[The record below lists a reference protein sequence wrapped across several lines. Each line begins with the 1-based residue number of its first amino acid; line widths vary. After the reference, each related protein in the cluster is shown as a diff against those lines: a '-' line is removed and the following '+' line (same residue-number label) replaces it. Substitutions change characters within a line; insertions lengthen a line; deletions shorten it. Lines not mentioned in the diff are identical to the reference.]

1 MPWLLELDFGLRE
14 VITNN
19 NLATWFQGSIPIR
32 DQETYVSIPLRG
44 MRMRLHDV
52 ARDMST
58 TASRPLSLLDLAFVR
73 PPETIADGIARSVRL
88 AQTADKLGY
97 SRIWFAEHHNMPNIA
112 SSATALL
119 IQHVAAATETVRVG
133 SGGIMLPNHAPL
145 MIAEQFGTL
154 ETLYPGR
161 IDLGLGRAPGTD
173 GATMRALRRDGTE
186 ADRFQSDVL
195 ELSGYL
201 SGYSRIPGVN
211 AYPGSRTDVP
221 LYILGSSLFGA
232 QLAAKL
238 GLPYAFAS
246 HFAPQM
252 LNEAAHIYRTH
263 FDAANSLQGPNAK
276 PHFIALAN
284 VIAHDDAEVAR
295 AQKTMAENAWI
306 KNHLGRN
313 RQLTDDD
320 VHMLR
325 DHPAGQQ
332 VLGML
337 SRAAV
342 GTQEEVVAWLDAFA
356 EEVQADELMLVN
368 LAPDESVQHR
378 TLQLLAPSGV
388 PSRAASAQDAS
399 AQVA

>member
-1 MPWLLELDFGLRE
+1 
-14 VITNN
+14 
-19 NLATWFQGSIPIR
+19 
-32 DQETYVSIPLRG
+32 
-44 MRMRLHDV
+44 
-52 ARDMST
+52 MSP

-73 PPETIADGIARSVRL
+73 SPETVADGIARSVRL
-88 AQTADKLGY
+88 AKTADSLGY

-119 IQHVAAATETVRVG
+119 IQHVAAQTSNVRVG

-173 GATMRALRRDGTE
+173 GPTMRALRRDGTE
-186 ADRFQSDVL
+186 ADRFQSDVM

-211 AYPGSRTDVP
+211 AYPGSGTDVP

-252 LNEAAHIYRTH
+252 LNEAAYTYRTT
-263 FDAANSLQGPNAK
+263 FDAANSLAGPHAK
-276 PHFIALAN
+276 PHFIAAAN
-284 VIAHDDAEVAR
+284 VIAHDDASLAQD
-295 AQKTMAENAWI
+295 QKTLAENAWI

-313 RQLTDDD
+313 RQITDDD

-325 DHPAGQQ
+325 DHPAGRQ
-332 VLGML
+332 VLSML

-342 GTQEEVVAWLDAFA
+342 GTQQEVVSWLDSFA
-356 EEVQADELMLVN
+356 QEVQADELMLVN
-368 LAPDESVQHR
+368 LAPDEAVQHR
-378 TLQLLAPSGV
+378 TLELLAPRPAV
-388 PSRAASAQDAS
+388 AASADTPESWTAEFKRAQAS
-399 AQVA
+399 